1 MRVERRVDFDAG
13 IDERR
18 LCNVAPGRSG
28 IVGRARQQRRLC
40 HATDIGDR
48 LPERGADIANI
59 AAKCDHGVSHQ
70 AFRLRIRTTP
80 TSSKIA
86 AIGACGLWTVTFTA
100 LTFGKAPS
108 TASATAPAA
117 RSSNL

>member
-1 MRVERRVDFDAG
+1 MRVERRIDFDAG

-18 LCNVAPGRSG
+18 LRNVAPGRGG
-28 IVGRARQQRRLC
+28 IVGRARQQRCLR
-40 HATDIGDR
+40 HAADIGDR
-48 LPERGADIANI
+48 LPERGADVADI
-59 AAKCDHGVSHQ
+59 AAECDQGMRHQ
-70 AFRLRIRTTP
+70 TFRLRIRTTP

-100 LTFGKAPS
+100 LTFGNAAS